1 VEDVPEMSRQ
11 PIGVFDSGVGG
22 LTVLKQLSLRMPGE
36 SLIYLGDT
44 ARLPYGTKS
53 KETVVRYSM
62 RNAAF
67 LVDKGVKCLVV
78 ACNTASSLAL
88 EELRRKFPMPVIGV
102 IHPGAKK
109 AASTS
114 RVRRV
119 GVIGTLA
126 TVRSRAYEKA
136 IEMYG
141 GDIEVT
147 SVPCPLFVALA
158 EEGWV
163 RDEVTFRVAE
173 RYLGPLQDKRIDVLV
188 LGCTHY
194 PLLKSVLSEVMGND
208 VLLVDSAE
216 EAANEVAA
224 SILEEGLMAD
234 NGGDA
239 QPQSPT
245 ICLTDRSLHFLE
257 LGEKILELPLH
268 QVEYVDLG

>member
-1 VEDVPEMSRQ
+1 MSRQ
-11 PIGVFDSGVGG
+11 SIGVFDSGVGG
-22 LTVLKQLSLRMPGE
+22 LTVLKQLLLRMPGE
-36 SLIYLGDT
+36 SLVYLGDT

-67 LVDKGVKCLVV
+67 LVEKGVKCLVV

-88 EELRRKFPMPVIGV
+88 EELRQDFPMPVIGV

-109 AASTS
+109 AAATS

-126 TVRSRAYEKA
+126 TVRSRAYEQA
-136 IEMYG
+136 IETYG
-141 GDIEVT
+141 RDIEVT

-163 RDEVTFRVAE
+163 QDEVTYRVAE
-173 RYLGPLQDKRIDVLV
+173 RYLRPLQDKRIDVLV

-194 PLLKSVLSEVMGND
+194 PLLKSVLLEVMGNEV
-208 VLLVDSAE
+208 VLIDSAE

-224 SILEEGLMAD
+224 SMREKGLAAD
-234 NGGDA
+234 HEDA
-239 QPQSPT
+239 VQPKSPT
-245 ICLTDRSLHFLE
+245 ICLTDHSLHFLE
-257 LGEKILELPLH
+257 LGEKILGLPLH
-268 QVEYVDLG
+268 EVEHVDLG

>member
-1 VEDVPEMSRQ
+1 MNIQ

-22 LTVLKQLSLRMPGE
+22 LTVLKQLSLRMPLE
-36 SLIYLGDT
+36 RLIYLGDT

-53 KETVVRYSM
+53 RQTVVKYSM

-67 LVDKGVKCLVV
+67 LIEKGVKCLVV

-88 EELRRKFPMPVIGV
+88 EVLNRDFPMPVIGV

-114 RVRRV
+114 RTRKV

-126 TVRSRAYEKA
+126 TVRSRAYEEA
-136 IEMYG
+136 IEGYG

-147 SVPCPLFVALA
+147 SVPCSLFVALA

-163 RDEVTFRVAE
+163 QDEVTYRVAE
-173 RYLGPLQDKRIDVLV
+173 RYLRPLQDKGIDVLV

-194 PLLKSVLSEVMGND
+194 PLLKPVLSEVMGKD
-208 VLLVDSAE
+208 VTLVDSAE

-224 SILEEGLMAD
+224 SLQENGLAADREEITGAH
-234 NGGDA
+234 
-239 QPQSPT
+239 PPT
-245 ICLTDRSLHFLE
+245 ICLTDPSPHFLE
-257 LGEKILELPLH
+257 LGEKILELPLNE
-268 QVEYVDLG
+268 VEYVDLG

>member
-1 VEDVPEMSRQ
+1 MAMKRQ

-22 LTVLKQLSLRMPGE
+22 LTVLRQLSLRMPGE
-36 SLIYLGDT
+36 RLIYLGDT

-53 KETVVRYSM
+53 RETVVKYSL

-67 LVDKGVKCLVV
+67 LVEKGVKCLVV

-88 EELRRKFPMPVIGV
+88 ERLRSDFSMPVIGV
-102 IHPGAKK
+102 IHPGARK
-109 AASTS
+109 AASAS
-114 RVRRV
+114 RARRV

-126 TVRSRAYEKA
+126 TVRSRAYEEA
-136 IEMYG
+136 IASYG
-141 GDIEVT
+141 RDIEVT

-163 RDEVTFRVAE
+163 EDDITRRVAE
-173 RYLGPLQDKRIDVLV
+173 RYLRPLREKKIDVLV

-194 PLLKSVLSEVMGND
+194 PLLKPVLTEVMGRD
-208 VLLVDSAE
+208 VALVDSAE
-216 EAANEVAA
+216 EVANEVAA
-224 SILEEGLMAD
+224 SLREKGLAAEEDERTKVG
-234 NGGDA
+234 
-239 QPQSPT
+239 SPA

-257 LGEKILELPLH
+257 LGERILELPLN

>member
-1 VEDVPEMSRQ
+1 MSQQ

-22 LTVLKQLSLRMPGE
+22 LTVLKQLSLQMPQE
-36 SLIYLGDT
+36 RLLYLGDT

-53 KETVVRYSM
+53 KETVVKYSM

-67 LVDKGVKCLVV
+67 LVEKGVKCLVV

-88 EELRRKFPMPVIGV
+88 EELRRDFSMPVIGV

-109 AASTS
+109 AASMS

-126 TVRSRAYEKA
+126 TVRSRAYEEA
-136 IEMYG
+136 IESYG

-163 RDEVTFRVAE
+163 SDEVTYRVAE
-173 RYLGPLQDKRIDVLV
+173 RYLGPLLDKRIDVLV

-194 PLLKSVLSEVMGND
+194 PLLKSVLSEVMGKD
-208 VLLVDSAE
+208 VILVDSAE
-216 EAANEVAA
+216 EVANEVVA
-224 SILEEGLMAD
+224 SVGEAGLTAEHE
-234 NGGDA
+234 DA
-239 QPQSPT
+239 TQPQSPT

-257 LGEKILELPLH
+257 LGEKILGLPLPE
-268 QVEYVDLG
+268 VEYVDLG

>member
-1 VEDVPEMSRQ
+1 
-11 PIGVFDSGVGG
+11 
-22 LTVLKQLSLRMPGE
+22 
-36 SLIYLGDT
+36 
-44 ARLPYGTKS
+44 
-53 KETVVRYSM
+53 VVKYSM

-67 LVDKGVKCLVV
+67 LVEKGVKCLVV

-88 EELRRKFPMPVIGV
+88 EELRRDFAMPVIGV

-126 TVRSRAYEKA
+126 TVRSRAYDEA
-136 IEMYG
+136 IESYG

-163 RDEVTFRVAE
+163 RDEVTYRVAE
-173 RYLGPLQDKRIDVLV
+173 RYLGPLLDKRIDVLV

-194 PLLKSVLSEVMGND
+194 PLLKSVLSEVIGKD
-208 VLLVDSAE
+208 VILVDSAE
-216 EAANEVAA
+216 EVANEVAA
-224 SILEEGLMAD
+224 SMGEAGLTAEHE
-234 NGGDA
+234 DA
-239 QPQSPT
+239 TQLQSPT

-257 LGEKILELPLH
+257 LGEKILELPLPE
-268 QVEYVDLG
+268 VEYVDLG

>member
-1 VEDVPEMSRQ
+1 MDER

-22 LTVLKQLSLRMPGE
+22 LTVLKQLSVRMPHE
-36 SLIYLGDT
+36 RLIYLGDT

-53 KETVVRYSM
+53 RETVLKYSM

-67 LVDKGVKCLVV
+67 LLEKGVKCLVV

-88 EELRRKFPMPVIGV
+88 DGLKREFDMPVIGV
-102 IHPGAKK
+102 IQPGAKK
-109 AASTS
+109 AASAS
-114 RVRRV
+114 RLRRV

-136 IEMYG
+136 IEVYG

-147 SVPCPLFVALA
+147 AVPCPLFVALA

-163 RDEVTFRVAE
+163 DDEVTYRVAE
-173 RYLGPLQDKRIDVLV
+173 RYLRPLQDRGIDVLV

-194 PLLKSVLSEVMGND
+194 PLLKPVLAEVMGTE
-208 VLLVDSAE
+208 VALVDSAE

-224 SILEEGLMAD
+224 SLAEKGLAAG
-234 NGGDA
+234 NKGGEKVSTPA
-239 QPQSPT
+239 

-257 LGEKILELPLH
+257 LGEKILELPLNE
-268 QVEYVDLG
+268 VEYVDLG

>member
-1 VEDVPEMSRQ
+1 MSRQ

-22 LTVLKQLSLRMPGE
+22 LTVLKQLSLRMPRE
-36 SLIYLGDT
+36 RLIYLGDT

-53 KETVVRYSM
+53 RETVVRYSM

-67 LVDKGVKCLVV
+67 LLERGVKCLVV

-88 EELRRKFPMPVIGV
+88 EVLSRDFSMPVIGV
-102 IHPGAKK
+102 IHPGARK
-109 AASTS
+109 AAATS
-114 RVRRV
+114 RTRKV

-126 TVRSRAYEKA
+126 TVRSRAYEEA
-136 IEMYG
+136 IEEYG

-147 SVPCPLFVALA
+147 SAPCSLFVALA

-163 RDEVTFRVAE
+163 QDEVTYRVAE
-173 RYLGPLQDKRIDVLV
+173 RYLRPLQDKGIDVLV

-194 PLLKSVLSEVMGND
+194 PLLKAVLSEVMGKD
-208 VLLVDSAE
+208 VTLVDSAE

-224 SILEEGLMAD
+224 SLQESGLASDHEEITEVH
-234 NGGDA
+234 
-239 QPQSPT
+239 SPE

-257 LGEKILELPLH
+257 LGERILGVPLH
-268 QVEYVDLG
+268 EVEYVDLG

>member
-1 VEDVPEMSRQ
+1 MKRQ

-22 LTVLKQLSLRMPGE
+22 LTVLKQLVLRMPQE
-36 SLIYLGDT
+36 KLVYLGDT

-53 KETVVRYSM
+53 KETVVKYSV
-62 RNAAF
+62 RNASF
-67 LVDKGVKCLVV
+67 LMEKGVKCLVV

-88 EELRRKFPMPVIGV
+88 EVLRERYPMPVIGV
-102 IHPGAKK
+102 IEPGAKK
-109 AASTS
+109 AASAS
-114 RVRRV
+114 RTRRV

-126 TVRSRAYEKA
+126 TVRSRAYEETIA
-136 IEMYG
+136 RYG
-141 GDIEVT
+141 RDIEVT

-163 RDEVTFRVAE
+163 DDEVTYRVAE
-173 RYLGPLQDKRIDVLV
+173 RYLRPLQEKKIDVLV

-194 PLLKSVLSEVMGND
+194 PLLKPVLATVMGED

-224 SILEEGLMAD
+224 SLDASGLATD
-234 NGGDA
+234 PSEPVNLH
-239 QPQSPT
+239 SLR
-245 ICLTDRSLHFLE
+245 ICLTDPSLHFLE
-257 LGEKILELPLH
+257 LGERILEIPLN